1 MNEFDHRSFFLIFF
15 FKSDHKEQQQQ
26 KKTAM
31 IKFIHS
37 YPQFKYMGNSCIVI
51 INNSNI
57 DDYIVYK
64 VLKEREY
71 YGNSISISP
80 LGSFSDSK
88 IFSEKLCTEFLVQ
101 NIIY

>member
-1 MNEFDHRSFFLIFF
+1 MNLIITVFFFHFF
-15 FKSDHKEQQQQ
+15 FKSDHKEPKK

-37 YPQFKYMGNSCIVI
+37 NRQFKYMGNSCIII
-51 INNSNI
+51 INDSNI

-71 YGNSISISP
+71 YGNFISIGP
-80 LGSFSDSK
+80 LGPFKDSK

-101 NIIY
+101 NIMF